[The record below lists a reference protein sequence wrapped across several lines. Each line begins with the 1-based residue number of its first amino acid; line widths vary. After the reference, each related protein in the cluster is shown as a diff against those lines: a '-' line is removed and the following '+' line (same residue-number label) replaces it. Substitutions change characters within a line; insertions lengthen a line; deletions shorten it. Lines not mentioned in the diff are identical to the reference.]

1 MEERLSLS
9 HVIPNTPVPSS
20 IMYISIC
27 HIMEHGLNCHM
38 IVNFVLISI
47 FNQPWR
53 CNYFQ
58 VTKLHNLK
66 WLFVWAVLMFRIRAF
81 NIKKDKYLVYNF
93 NIFYII
99 YPYNF
104 YKLNIYKIC
113 IQYYAIFSV
122 GLEYEVQWL
131 STSLFYHPL
140 AQMCILHDVEKERDG

>member
-1 MEERLSLS
+1 MSLY
-9 HVIPNTPVPSS
+9 HVIPTTPVPSS
-20 IMYISIC
+20 IMYVSIC
-27 HIMEHGLNCHM
+27 HIMEHGLNYHM

-53 CNYFQ
+53 CNYFH

-81 NIKKDKYLVYNF
+81 NIKKGKYLVYNF
-93 NIFYII
+93 NIFILFTHII
-99 YPYNF
+99 F
-104 YKLNIYKIC
+104 TSLVTKIC

-140 AQMCILHDVEKERDG
+140 AQMCILHDVEKERNG